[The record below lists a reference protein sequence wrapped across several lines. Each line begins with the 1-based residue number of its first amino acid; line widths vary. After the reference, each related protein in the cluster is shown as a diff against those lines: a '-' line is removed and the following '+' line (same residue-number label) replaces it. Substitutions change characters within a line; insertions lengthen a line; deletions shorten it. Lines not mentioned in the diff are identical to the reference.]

1 MTIYP
6 EQELPEG
13 YDPRTR
19 PWYEADEASGQ
30 DVAITNPYVDA
41 ASQKMMIT
49 VSKKTS
55 DGSGV
60 VAVDVDVNDI
70 AEVAFTIQIGKE
82 GYVAIFDQTEQV
94 VIHPSTAVG
103 EKD

>member
-19 PWYEADEASGQ
+19 PWYEAAEASGQ

-41 ASQKMMIT
+41 ASQK
-49 VSKKTS
+49 
-55 DGSGV
+55 
-60 VAVDVDVNDI
+60 NDDHGF
-70 AEVAFTIQIGKE
+70 EEDFRR
-82 GYVAIFDQTEQV
+82 
-94 VIHPSTAVG
+94 
-103 EKD
+103 